1 MNRKITKVLRVP
13 MTEDEALEFEQI
25 KDFVQVK
32 TDSKAARKVFDLY
45 HRTAVLGFTNKKL

>member
-25 KDFVQVK
+25 KEFAGTK
-32 TDSKAARKVFDLY
+32 TDAKAARKVFGLY

>member
-1 MNRKITKVLRVP
+1 